1 MILKNKWL
9 GLISGNIILVLSVIL
24 FLSYSCKHQSESSNA
39 SPEES
44 IPESYINRDKKIG
57 LPNEPDESAAL
68 PFCQD
73 STEIPKYKKRICALK
88 ILSTHLIESNPQ
100 WKSTVGVVYLRLTID
115 SDSTL
120 SEVKLSEDFSGQKIG
135 DEVALKCYE
144 FLRNYKC
151 IPAKKKGLR
160 IKSKLVIPIYFGLQL
175 LDKNVVQ

>member
-1 MILKNKWL
+1 MISKVNSDFIISKSIIWIVT
-9 GLISGNIILVLSVIL
+9 LIIILV
-24 FLSYSCKHQSESSNA
+24 FSCKHQIEHSNT
-39 SPEES
+39 PQDES

-88 ILSTHLIESNPQ
+88 ILSSKLIDSNPQ

-120 SEVKLSEDFSGQKIG
+120 TEVKLSEDFSGQKIG

-144 FLRNYKC
+144 ILKNYKC